1 MIFPPTGVQS
11 GDSKKAVGVSEQ
23 PKGKE
28 EIGRSRDTAKVRR
41 ISADGLRWVV
51 REVPAPAFDRRGG
64 THLFFDGESVMRRVR
79 LFPANWFDLSDEEL
93 YELSRR
99 ITPTKT
105 DD

>member
-1 MIFPPTGVQS
+1 M
-11 GDSKKAVGVSEQ
+11 AE

-28 EIGRSRDTAKVRR
+28 EVERSRDVAKVRR

-64 THLFFDGESVMRRVR
+64 THLFFDGESIMRRVR
-79 LFPANWFDLSDEEL
+79 QFPDNWFEMTDAEL

-99 ITPTKT
+99 ITPTHSG
-105 DD
+105 D